1 MCNNGSHLSVCRR
14 PRLLSTFPQ
23 RTDQWKCLKAR
34 VGGAQAWR
42 RFNVCK
48 SGLSYQHQHHITPI
62 FLSPPH
68 RATPLPRR
76 TQEFHTNLISSSWH
90 LDFLTLS
97 LSVGT
102 FFVLYGPK
110 VYFGPWLFLL
120 RYTVGSL
127 ELPVW
132 SSLGFTLTSLNFKS
146 HYYAEGWGE
155 PIICN
160 CFKLLDYTKHAS

>member
-1 MCNNGSHLSVCRR
+1 MCNNGLHLSVCRR

-23 RTDQWKCLKAR
+23 RTDQWTCLKAR
-34 VGGAQAWR
+34 VGGAQAWK
-42 RFNVCK
+42 RFNFCK
-48 SGLSYQHQHHITPI
+48 SGLSYQHQHHTNFSLPTSQSHTTPQED
-62 FLSPPH
+62 
-68 RATPLPRR
+68 TE
-76 TQEFHTNLISSSWH
+76 EFHTNLISSSWH

-97 LSVGT
+97 LSAGT
-102 FFVLYGPK
+102 FFMLYGPK

-146 HYYAEGWGE
+146 SHH
-155 PIICN
+155 
-160 CFKLLDYTKHAS
+160 L